1 VRRPPQLTALV
12 AGLGLVALG
21 VLLEL
26 QASGTLTL
34 RFAYLGPVV
43 VVVLGAT
50 LLASGLKGRD
60 RG

>member
-1 VRRPPQLTALV
+1 MRRPPRLTALV
-12 AGLGLVALG
+12 TGLTLVALG

-26 QASGTLTL
+26 QASGRLTL
-34 RFAYLGPVV
+34 RFAYLGPAV

-50 LLASGLKGRD
+50 LLASGLQGRG

>member
-1 VRRPPQLTALV
+1 VRRPPRLTAIV

-26 QASGTLTL
+26 DAAGTLTL
-34 RFAYLGPVV
+34 RFAYLGPAV

-50 LLASGLKGRD
+50 LLASGLQGRN